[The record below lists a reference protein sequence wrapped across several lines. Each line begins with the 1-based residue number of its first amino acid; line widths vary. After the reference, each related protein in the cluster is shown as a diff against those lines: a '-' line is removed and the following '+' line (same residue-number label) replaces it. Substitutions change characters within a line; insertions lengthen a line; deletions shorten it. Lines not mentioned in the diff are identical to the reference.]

1 MPKYK
6 IKKFRTQNGRK
17 YWILTK
23 DNFETMVSLTHNF
36 QAMLRTC
43 MWIEKGVWEEI
54 KTTVDKDWYIPVSPA
69 RELV

>member
-1 MPKYK
+1 
-6 IKKFRTQNGRK
+6 
-17 YWILTK
+17 
-23 DNFETMVSLTHNF
+23 
-36 QAMLRTC
+36 